1 MVVASSFMGD
11 ARIATVG
18 VEEEFHILDLASR
31 RLVPRAPAILERVAK
46 ECFTAEL
53 LTSVV
58 ESNSR
63 PCTDLADLRGSLLQL
78 RRELVVAG
86 EPLGLGPASAGTVP
100 LVDRDAP
107 GISRYPR
114 YQRMLADYQLL
125 AREQAICGAQVHVEV
140 ADRELAIAVA
150 ARVAP
155 WLPTLLAVSASSPY
169 WQGAD
174 SGYASVRTL
183 VWQRWPT
190 AGVTGPFRTAA
201 EYDQVV
207 ADLITSGVIS
217 DPGMVYFDVRPS
229 AHLPTVELR
238 VCDACPDVDTVIL
251 VAGLF
256 RALVRRAALAVGTGA
271 PAPPWR
277 TELLRAATWRAA
289 RSGIEG
295 DLVDVAAAVPVPAR
309 DLLYRLVDEV
319 RAELEHAGDWELIH
333 DLARRAVGRG
343 SAAARQRRAF
353 ARRGRLTDVADLI
366 LAETRQAADAV
377 AA

>member
-1 MVVASSFMGD
+1 MGD
-11 ARIATVG
+11 AHIATVG
-18 VEEEFHILDLASR
+18 VEEEFHLLDLASR
-31 RLVPRAPAILERVAK
+31 RPVPRAPAILERLAK

-53 LTSVV
+53 LASVV

-63 PCTDLADLRGSLLQL
+63 PCTDLADLRSSLLQL
-78 RRELVVAG
+78 RRELVAAG

-100 LVDRDAP
+100 LAGRDTP
-107 GISRYPR
+107 SISRYPR

-125 AREQAICGAQVHVEV
+125 AREQSICGAQVHVEV
-140 ADRELAIAVA
+140 ADRDLAIAVA
-150 ARVAP
+150 AWVAP
-155 WLPTLLAVSASSPY
+155 WLPVLLAVSASSPY
-169 WQGAD
+169 WQGTD

-190 AGVTGPFRTAA
+190 AGVTGAFRTAA
-201 EYDQVV
+201 EYDQAVT
-207 ADLITSGVIS
+207 DLITSGVIS

-256 RALVRRAALAVGTGA
+256 RALVRRATLAVGAGA
-271 PAPPWR
+271 PVPPRR

-295 DLVDVAAAVPVPAR
+295 DLVDVAAAVPVPAG

-319 RAELEHAGDWELIH
+319 RAELEHAGDWELVR
-333 DLARRAVGRG
+333 DLAGQAVGRG

-353 ARRGRLTDVADLI
+353 TRRGHLTDVADLI
-366 LAETRQAADAV
+366 LTETRQAADAADV
-377 AA
+377 AHAADV